1 MDEWIKKMWEVICM
15 LLFSNSVVEYYS
27 ARKRKETLAFVIT
40 RKDLGGILPRKTS
53 QRKTNSV

>member
-1 MDEWIKKMWEVICM
+1 M

-27 ARKRKETLAFVIT
+27 ARKRKESLPFVIT
-40 RKDLGGILPRKTS
+40 QKDLGGILPSKIS